1 MSMPADP
8 YLSGNDGVTRSCDN
22 TILTS
27 TVTGQAVRLSGA
39 ATRVTPYSEA
49 ALMAAVTVAPTT
61 VYFSVQSD
69 FYQYS
74 GGVYSSTICGTSINH
89 ASE

>member
-1 MSMPADP
+1 MFLHADP
-8 YLSGNDGVTRSCDN
+8 YISGNDGVTRSCDN

-39 ATRVTPYSEA
+39 ASRVTPYSEA

-61 VYFSVQSD
+61 IYFSVQSD

-74 GGVYSSTICGTSINH
+74 GGVYSSPICGTSINH